1 MKLTELLQHGDCTAD
16 RRFVKSFFAA
26 PQGSRFLQIGHSA
39 V

>member
-1 MKLTELLQHGDCTAD
+1 MVIKPPIATLQKAKTP
-16 RRFVKSFFAA
+16 V